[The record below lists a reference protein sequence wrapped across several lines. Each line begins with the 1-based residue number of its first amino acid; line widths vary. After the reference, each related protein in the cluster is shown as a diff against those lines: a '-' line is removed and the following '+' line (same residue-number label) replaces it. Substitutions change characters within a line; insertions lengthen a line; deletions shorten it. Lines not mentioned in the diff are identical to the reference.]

1 MGLKGAAG
9 YLNCHPETV
18 RSLVLSDKLKGVKV
32 GRAWVFKESDLS
44 KYLDDLYHESS
55 AAKELTQWNYSNAPT
70 GKSGTSA
77 SRPRS
82 GSKYEELLKKP
93 TKRKP
98 E

>member
-18 RSLVLSDKLKGVKV
+18 RSLVLSDQLKGVKV

-55 AAKELTQWNYSNAPT
+55 TAKELTQWNYSKDQTRRT
-70 GKSGTSA
+70 GNSA
-77 SRPRS
+77 SRPHS
-82 GSKYEELLKKP
+82 EDKYSDLLKKP
-93 TKRKP
+93 IKRKP